1 MSERRS
7 IIFCGTP
14 AFAVPSLKALLA
26 DKTFDVQL
34 VITQPDRPQGRK
46 MEMTPS
52 PVKMAALEANI
63 PVFQPENINKELE
76 NYLKEHDIAA
86 PDFLIVVAY
95 GSILSQATLDLPKVS
110 PINIHGSLL
119 PRWRGASPIE
129 HAVLM
134 GDKQTGVTIQ
144 RMVWELDAGPILA
157 MEALDI
163 GLRDTALELR
173 EKLAIIGAD
182 LLVNTLHSSL
192 KEEEQPSDG
201 ITIAPRLTREDA
213 KTDLATM
220 TAEEIDRRVRALN
233 PWPSVMVQIKGEE
246 VKVLDASLEPST
258 ASIPL
263 ECAKGTTLHL
273 LTIQS
278 AGKKPMGAAEWARG
292 RK

>member
-26 DKTFDVQL
+26 DDAFDVRL

-52 PVKMAALEANI
+52 PVKIAALEAKI
-63 PVFQPENINKELE
+63 PVFQPENVNKELQE
-76 NYLKEHDIAA
+76 YLQKNDIAA

-95 GSILSQATLDLPKVS
+95 GSILSQALLDLPTIA

-129 HAVLM
+129 HAVLF
-134 GDKQTGVTIQ
+134 GDQQTGVTIQ
-144 RMVWELDAGPILA
+144 RMVWELDAGPVLA

-163 GLRDTALELR
+163 GPHDTALALR
-173 EKLAIIGAD
+173 ERLSIIGAN
-182 LLVNTLHSSL
+182 LLVSTLHAPL
-192 KEEEQPSDG
+192 KENPQPVDG
-201 ITIAPRLTREDA
+201 VTIAPRLTREDA

-220 TAEEIDRRVRALN
+220 TAEDIDRRVRALT
-233 PWPSVMVQIKGEE
+233 PWPGVMVTLKGEE
-246 VKVLDASLEPST
+246 VKVLDASLEPMDGSL
-258 ASIPL
+258 SL

-273 LTIQS
+273 LTVQS
-278 AGKKPMGAAEWARG
+278 AGKKPMTAAEWARG